1 MIHQPH
7 ADAVR
12 SAPQPGELRTRLR
25 RALGVGCVLLVCAG
39 RAAPARAGDGIPTAA
54 FAQLRAERDQ
64 QRLLAGHLLR
74 RLGFGPNHR
83 EMHEVLR
90 LGLTAYTDQQLQ
102 PDQIDD
108 RVAALSFRPEPGPQD
123 DGIGWQLRWLTR
135 MAFSRRQLLEKM
147 TLIWHEH
154 FATSLSKVGSYSLM
168 RDYERLLRSNALGNF
183 RDLLIGITTDNAMLI
198 YLDNT
203 ANDGQAVDDS
213 GNRIPPNEN
222 YARELLQLFSL
233 GVNKLNLDGTLVVD
247 GQGMPVPAY
256 GEADVK
262 EIARALS
269 GWFARYPN
277 SHDPEDPTEVIPP
290 SFFEPSAH
298 DPDAKSVLGESIA
311 ADPDHGA
318 ADVSRVVAIIMHQPT
333 TAPFIAKELI
343 QKLATET
350 PSPAYV
356 QRVAS
361 VFATSGGDLRAT
373 VRAILTDVEF
383 YDPAVLRS
391 QYKEPIE
398 HVVGALRGLGGS
410 SQGNTLYYWTL
421 LGGQLVYEPPTV
433 FSFYRPGQKG
443 TLVNAAY
450 VAVRDQATDML
461 ASGDVD
467 DYFDNTWDARSL
479 ITRYRLQGRPTTAVD
494 LLAQD
499 LLAAPLSAATRQ
511 VVLDYIGPRVTEE
524 KLRGAAWLIMCSP
537 EYQVN

>member
-1 MIHQPH
+1 VLVVL
-7 ADAVR
+7 ACATVAG
-12 SAPQPGELRTRLR
+12 AP
-25 RALGVGCVLLVCAG
+25 
-39 RAAPARAGDGIPTAA
+39 PARAGGGIPAAA

-74 RLGFGPNHR
+74 RLGFGPSHR

-90 LGLTAYTDQQLQ
+90 VGLAAYTEQQLH
-102 PDQIDD
+102 PEQIDD
-108 RVAALSFRPEPGPQD
+108 RVGALSFRPEPGPQD

-135 MAFSRRQLLEKM
+135 MAFSRRQLQEKM
-147 TLIWHEH
+147 ALIWHEH

-168 RDYERLLRSNALGNF
+168 RDQERLLRDNALGSF
-183 RDLLIGITTDNAMLI
+183 RDLLIGITRDNAMLI

-203 ANDGQAVDDS
+203 ANNGQAVDDQ

-233 GVNKLNLDGTLVVD
+233 GVNRLNLDGTLVLD

-256 GEADVK
+256 SETDVK
-262 EIARALS
+262 EVARALS

-290 SFFEPSAH
+290 AFFEPSWH
-298 DPDAKSVLGESIA
+298 DPDEKTVLGEVVP
-311 ADPDHGA
+311 ADPDTGA
-318 ADVSRVVAIIMHQPT
+318 GDVERIVTIIMHQPT

-350 PSPAYV
+350 PRPAYV
-356 QRVAS
+356 QRVAT
-361 VFATSGGDLRAT
+361 VFTGSGGEIRAT
-373 VRAILTDVEF
+373 VRAILTDPDF
-383 YDPAVLRS
+383 YDATVLRS

-398 HVVGALRGLGGS
+398 HVVGALRGLGGT

-443 TLVNAAY
+443 MLVNAAY
-450 VAVRDQATDML
+450 VAARDQAADML
-461 ASGDVD
+461 ATGYVD
-467 DYFDNTWDARSL
+467 DYFDSAWDARLL
-479 ITRYRLQGRPTTAVD
+479 IARYRLLGRPGKAVD
-494 LLAQD
+494 LLAQE
-499 LLAAPLSAATRQ
+499 LLAAPLTAATRQ
-511 VVLDYIGPRVTEE
+511 ALLDYIGARVTEE